1 MTTSTTNR
9 QAKDCTLSCAQPR
22 ALLVALA
29 MSLALFA
36 AIGFAAPVSAQI
48 STVGDVV
55 AQGQLQG
62 RGNYTVQGTIQII
75 ETPQGH
81 VALLADDFRFRG
93 APDPQLGF
101 GNNGRVDNRTIFT
114 KLGNH
119 NGRQAYLIPAGI
131 DPSNFSEFHVHC
143 VRFNVP
149 LGSARI
155 N

>member
-1 MTTSTTNR
+1 MTDHQTKAD
-9 QAKDCTLSCAQPR
+9 AKDCTLSCAQPR
-22 ALLVALA
+22 ALIIALA
-29 MSLALFA
+29 MSLVLFA
-36 AIGFAAPVSAQI
+36 AFAFATPVKAQI
-48 STVGDVV
+48 STVGEVV

-75 ETPQGH
+75 ETAQGH

-101 GNNGRVDNRTIFT
+101 GNNGRVDSRTIFT

-149 LGSARI
+149 LGAARI